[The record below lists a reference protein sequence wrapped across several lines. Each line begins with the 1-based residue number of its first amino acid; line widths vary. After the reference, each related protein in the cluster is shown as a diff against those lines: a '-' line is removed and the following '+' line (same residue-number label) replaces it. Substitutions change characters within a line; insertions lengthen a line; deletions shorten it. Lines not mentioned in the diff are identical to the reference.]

1 MGEIYLNWSRF
12 FLPVGTVE
20 VKDEK
25 TEQMRYID
33 ASDVYGL
40 DYNKSYAFFRSP
52 HLSRN
57 EQCLLKPMVRTD
69 AAVYQKADHP
79 KNASYKNYTY
89 YLNDIYTKYFGH
101 LTGIL
106 MVSRSSVAPL
116 CLGGADFDGDLVNL
130 IFDQD
135 VAEAVKT
142 GVYEREI
149 ISEEGRIVNELK
161 RKLPVIVI
169 PSTESAKEPVPEHVP
184 YQHIENTF
192 SNRIGQISNAAIAI
206 GQKEYD
212 RRNQKNQVQDGKG
225 ATCEKCTLLTGLEI
239 DAAKKGAHPNFDE
252 ILGEEISTCDYLA
265 FKNQFKQLRA
275 EPAFNLVRCR

>member
-1 MGEIYLNWSRF
+1 M
-12 FLPVGTVE
+12 
-20 VKDEK
+20 
-25 TEQMRYID
+25 
-33 ASDVYGL
+33 
-40 DYNKSYAFFRSP
+40 
-52 HLSRN
+52 
-57 EQCLLKPMVRTD
+57 
-69 AAVYQKADHP
+69 
-79 KNASYKNYTY
+79 
-89 YLNDIYTKYFGH
+89 
-101 LTGIL
+101 
-106 MVSRSSVAPL
+106 

-206 GQKEYD
+206 KQKEYD
-212 RRNQKNQVQDGKG
+212 RRNQRIRFRMEN
-225 ATCEKCTLLTGLEI
+225 
-239 DAAKKGAHPNFDE
+239 
-252 ILGEEISTCDYLA
+252 
-265 FKNQFKQLRA
+265 
-275 EPAFNLVRCR
+275 VRHVKSVRF

>member
-1 MGEIYLNWSRF
+1 M
-12 FLPVGTVE
+12 
-20 VKDEK
+20 
-25 TEQMRYID
+25 
-33 ASDVYGL
+33 
-40 DYNKSYAFFRSP
+40 
-52 HLSRN
+52 SRN

-69 AAVYQKADHP
+69 AAIYQKADHP

-101 LTGIL
+101 LTGIV

-142 GVYEREI
+142 GVYERKI

-184 YQHIENTF
+184 YQHIE
-192 SNRIGQISNAAIAI
+192 
-206 GQKEYD
+206 
-212 RRNQKNQVQDGKG
+212 
-225 ATCEKCTLLTGLEI
+225 ATDFYCSERCEK
-239 DAAKKGAHPNFDE
+239 
-252 ILGEEISTCDYLA
+252 
-265 FKNQFKQLRA
+265 
-275 EPAFNLVRCR
+275 